1 MARLKASKY
10 RERYK
15 GAFSRIAEAEYSV
28 ASLSALRYLGEKK
41 RQLLAQPANEL
52 RH

>member
-28 ASLSALRYLGEKK
+28 ASLSALRYLGG
-41 RQLLAQPANEL
+41 NEATIA
-52 RH
+52 RSTGK